1 MNNNNNTTR
10 TGLGFLSILTLIFV
24 VGKILNLITWSWW
37 LVFLPVLA
45 LPIIIAVVFL
55 IAWLVTA
62 VAWLWH
68 KLHD

>member
-10 TGLGFLSILTLIFV
+10 TGLGFLYILTFIFV
-24 VGKILNLITWSWW
+24 VAKILNFITWSWW
-37 LVFLPVLA
+37 LVFLPALA

-62 VAWLWH
+62 VIWLWS
-68 KLHD
+68 KFHD